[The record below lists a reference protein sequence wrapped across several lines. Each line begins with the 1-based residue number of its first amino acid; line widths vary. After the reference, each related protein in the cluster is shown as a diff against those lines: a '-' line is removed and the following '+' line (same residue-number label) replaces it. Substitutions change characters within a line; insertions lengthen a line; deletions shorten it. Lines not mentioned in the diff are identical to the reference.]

1 MWINKYI
8 YFGLIFVLLLFMIFI
23 SKHIVPNGFVG
34 ITLFPFIILKKE
46 NLKQDQILINH
57 EKIHLRQQREL
68 LVLLFY
74 IIYGFEWFIKFFI
87 YKNGYLTYKNLS
99 FEREAYQNENNLSY
113 LKTRKTWDFI
123 KYF

>member
-1 MWINKYI
+1 
-8 YFGLIFVLLLFMIFI
+8 MIFI

-46 NLKQDQILINH
+46 ALKQNQILINH

-74 IIYGFEWFIKFFI
+74 IIYGFEWIIKFFI

-99 FEREAYQNENNLSY
+99 FEREAYQNEYNLSY
-113 LKTRKTWDFI
+113 FKTRKTWDFI

>member
-1 MWINKYI
+1 
-8 YFGLIFVLLLFMIFI
+8 MIFI
-23 SKHIVPNGFVG
+23 SKYIVPNGFVG
-34 ITLFPFIILKKE
+34 ITLFPFIILRKE

-57 EKIHLRQQREL
+57 EKIHLRQQLEL

-74 IIYGFEWFIKFFI
+74 IIYGFEWVIKFFI
-87 YKNGYLTYKNLS
+87 YKNDYLTYKNLS

>member
-1 MWINKYI
+1 
-8 YFGLIFVLLLFMIFI
+8 MIFI

>member
-1 MWINKYI
+1 
-8 YFGLIFVLLLFMIFI
+8 MIFI
-23 SKHIVPNGFVG
+23 SKYIVPNGFVG

-46 NLKQDQILINH
+46 ALKQDQILINH

-74 IIYGFEWFIKFFI
+74 IIYGFEWAIKFFI

>member
-1 MWINKYI
+1 MTFK
-8 YFGLIFVLLLFMIFI
+8 
-23 SKHIVPNGFVG
+23 
-34 ITLFPFIILKKE
+34 
-46 NLKQDQILINH
+46 DQILINH

-74 IIYGFEWFIKFFI
+74 IIYGFEWGIKFFI

-113 LKTRKTWDFI
+113 LKSRKAWDFI

>member
-1 MWINKYI
+1 
-8 YFGLIFVLLLFMIFI
+8 MIFI
-23 SKHIVPNGFVG
+23 SKYIVPNGFVG

-74 IIYGFEWFIKFFI
+74 IIYGFEWVIKFFI

-113 LKTRKTWDFI
+113 LKSRKTWGFI

>member
-1 MWINKYI
+1 
-8 YFGLIFVLLLFMIFI
+8 MIFI
-23 SKHIVPNGFVG
+23 SKYIVPNGFVG
-34 ITLFPFIILKKE
+34 ITLFPFIILRKE
-46 NLKQDQILINH
+46 NLKQDQILVNH
-57 EKIHLRQQREL
+57 EKIHLRQQKEL

-74 IIYGFEWFIKFFI
+74 IFYGFEWVIKFFI